1 VKFVIDNWSLF
12 LIAIVSG
19 ALLVWPLLRG
29 AVGGA
34 LTPNRAV
41 QSINQEKA
49 VVVDVRETEEFAAGT
64 RIAGARNI
72 PLGELEARLPSV
84 VKNKA
89 LPVILVCPTG
99 GRSARALPIVKKLGY
114 EQAQVMAGGLKAWK
128 EANLPLEKTPAN
140 ALEKA

>member
-12 LIAIVSG
+12 LIVIVSG
-19 ALLVWPLLRG
+19 ALLIWPLIRG
-29 AVGGA
+29 AVGGS

-41 QSINQEKA
+41 QLINRDKA
-49 VVVDVRETEEFAAGT
+49 VVIDVRETEEFAAGS
-64 RIAGARNI
+64 RMAGARNI
-72 PLGELEARLPSV
+72 PLGELETRLPSV

-99 GRSARALPIVKKLGY
+99 GRASRALPIVKKLGY

-128 EANLPLEKTPAN
+128 DANLPLEKA
-140 ALEKA
+140 